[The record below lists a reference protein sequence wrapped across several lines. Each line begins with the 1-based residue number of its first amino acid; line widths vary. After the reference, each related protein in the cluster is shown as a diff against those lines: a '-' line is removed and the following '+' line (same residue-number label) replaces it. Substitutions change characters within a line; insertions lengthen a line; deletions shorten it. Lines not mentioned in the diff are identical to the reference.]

1 MTKNRLGQ
9 DLRAHGHLRDS
20 ENLCPGARLTRLPLP
35 GGAPPC
41 APVTAAPEVYRGT
54 ALRDTPLR
62 DVGGEAEALAT
73 PRLRP
78 DPRPKQSRRG
88 CPEALLLGARE
99 AEVSS
104 GGISAS

>member
-1 MTKNRLGQ
+1 MMKNRLGQ

-62 DVGGEAEALAT
+62 DVGGRSGSPRDAAPQTRSSSRAPVKRASSETSALGG
-73 PRLRP
+73 L
-78 DPRPKQSRRG
+78 G
-88 CPEALLLGARE
+88 CGLCA
-99 AEVSS
+99 
-104 GGISAS
+104 

>member
-1 MTKNRLGQ
+1 MTKNRRGQ

-35 GGAPPC
+35 SGAPPC

-62 DVGGEAEALAT
+62 DVGGRSGSDPT

-78 DPRPKQSRRG
+78 DPRPDQATSS
-88 CPEALLLGARE
+88 EARKASARW
-99 AEVSS
+99 AAPPPSI
-104 GGISAS
+104 GT